1 MQSRSHDQPLHK
13 SNEEEKMTSS
23 SKENVLV
30 DNCFGIVTNKRLTY
44 MAKKGWFSGGRRE
57 DVPLKQVVAVRYE
70 MDRKVFG
77 GLLLIVLGIVL
88 ITVVVG
94 IIPLIVGILL
104 MWGSPTVNVVTA
116 GGTATPVT
124 GWPWQ
129 KSEAEAFVNAVHSQ
143 LFGE

>member
-1 MQSRSHDQPLHK
+1 
-13 SNEEEKMTSS
+13 
-23 SKENVLV
+23 
-30 DNCFGIVTNKRLTY
+30 
-44 MAKKGWFSGGRRE
+44 
-57 DVPLKQVVAVRYE
+57 

>member
-1 MQSRSHDQPLHK
+1 
-13 SNEEEKMTSS
+13 MTSS

-44 MAKKGWFSGGRRE
+44 MAKKSWFRGGRRE

-70 MDRKVFG
+70 MDRKVVG
-77 GLLLIVLGIVL
+77 GLFLVVLGIVL

-94 IIPLIVGILL
+94 IIPLIFGVLL
-104 MWGSPTVNVVTA
+104 MWGSPTVSVVTAVMWGSPTVSVVTA

>member
-1 MQSRSHDQPLHK
+1 M
-13 SNEEEKMTSS
+13 
-23 SKENVLV
+23 
-30 DNCFGIVTNKRLTY
+30 
-44 MAKKGWFSGGRRE
+44 
-57 DVPLKQVVAVRYE
+57 
-70 MDRKVFG
+70 
-77 GLLLIVLGIVL
+77 
-88 ITVVVG
+88 G

-129 KSEAEAFVNAVHSQ
+129 KSEGEAFVNAVHGK